1 MIQRIQTLF
10 LLIASLCAAFTYKF
24 SFYSGNK
31 LDKDNKPVFEKLFAS
46 SNFILMITTAILVA
60 LCLYIIFLYKNRKQQ
75 LLLTISAAAL
85 SIVNLF
91 IFFLETKKF
100 DSASGFSLGA
110 LLALVVPVLLIL
122 AARGIWK
129 DDKLVK
135 SVDRL
140 R

>member
-10 LLIASLCAAFTYKF
+10 LLIATLCSAFTYKF

-31 LDKDNKPVFEKLFAS
+31 IDKDSKQVFEKIFAS
-46 SNFILMITTAILVA
+46 SNFILLITTAVLVA
-60 LCLYIIFLYKNRKQQ
+60 GCLYLIFIYKTRKQQ
-75 LLLTISAAAL
+75 MWLTLAAAGL
-85 SIVNLF
+85 SIINLV
-91 IFFLETKKF
+91 IYYTETKKF
-100 DSASGFSLGA
+100 ESGTYSLTA
-110 LLALVVPVLLIL
+110 ILSLAIPVLLVL

-129 DDKLVK
+129 DEKLVK

>member
-10 LLIASLCAAFTYKF
+10 LLIASLCTAFTYKF

-31 LDKDNKPVFEKLFAS
+31 LDKDNKQVFETLIAS

-60 LCLYIIFLYKNRKQQ
+60 GCLYIIFLYKNRKQQ
-75 LLLTISAAAL
+75 LWLTLGAAGL
-85 SIVNLF
+85 SVINL
-91 IFFLETKKF
+91 IIYYTETKKF
-100 DSASGFSLGA
+100 ESGTYSLTA
-110 LLALVVPVLLIL
+110 ILSLATPVLLVL

>member
-31 LDKDNKPVFEKLFAS
+31 PDKDNKQVFETLIAS

-75 LLLTISAAAL
+75 LWLTVGAAGLAL
-85 SIVNLF
+85 INLVIYF
-91 IFFLETKKF
+91 TETKKF
-100 DSASGFSLGA
+100 ASGDYSLTA
-110 LLALVVPVLLIL
+110 VLSFAVPVLLVL

>member
-10 LLIASLCAAFTYKF
+10 LLTAALCAALTYKF

-31 LDKDNKPVFEKLFAS
+31 IDKDAKPVFEKIVAS
-46 SNFILMITTAILVA
+46 SDFILLITTAVLVA
-60 LCLYIIFLYKNRKQQ
+60 GCLYLIFIYKNRKQQ
-75 LLLTISAAAL
+75 MWLTLAASGV
-85 SIVNLF
+85 SIINLV
-91 IFFLETKKF
+91 IYYMETKKF
-100 DSASGFSLGA
+100 ESGTYSLTA
-110 LLALVVPVLLIL
+110 ILSLAIPVLLVL

-129 DDKLVK
+129 DEKLVK

>member
-10 LLIASLCAAFTYKF
+10 LLLSALCAAFTYKF

-31 LDKDNKPVFEKLFAS
+31 IDKDAKQVFEKLFAS
-46 SNFILMITTAILVA
+46 SNFILLITTAILVA
-60 LCLYIIFLYKNRKQQ
+60 SCLYLIFIYKTRKQQ
-75 LLLTISAAAL
+75 MWLTLAAAGL
-85 SIVNLF
+85 SIINL
-91 IFFLETKKF
+91 IIYYMETKKF
-100 DSASGFSLGA
+100 ESGTYSLTA
-110 LLALVVPVLLIL
+110 ILSLAIPVLLGL

-129 DDKLVK
+129 DEKLVK

>member
-31 LDKDNKPVFEKLFAS
+31 LDKGTTQKFETLVAS

-60 LCLYIIFLYKNRKQQ
+60 AGLYIIFLYKNGKQQ
-75 LLLTISAAAL
+75 LWLTVGAAAL
-85 SIVNLF
+85 SLINLI
-91 IFFLETKKF
+91 IFYTETKKF
-100 DSASGFSLGA
+100 ISGTYSLGA
-110 LLALVVPVLLIL
+110 LLALVVPVFLIL

>member
-1 MIQRIQTLF
+1 MIQRIQSLF

-31 LDKDNKPVFEKLFAS
+31 LDKDNKQVFETLIAS

-60 LCLYIIFLYKNRKQQ
+60 ACLYIIFLYKNRKQQ
-75 LLLTISAAAL
+75 LWLTVGAAGL
-85 SIVNLF
+85 SLINLIIYF
-91 IFFLETKKF
+91 TETKKF
-100 DSASGFSLGA
+100 ESGAYSLTA
-110 LLALVVPVLLIL
+110 VLSLAIPILLVL